1 MIKER
6 RVIDL
11 NNYTES
17 DLLFDIV
24 YGESLVIQV
33 DGDANINVKGKQ
45 TEAENYASIGLL
57 SLADFTTKTSI
68 TSSGLYSCDV
78 QCIDKIKL
86 EVEKADSKVYV
97 KVVSS

>member
-11 NNYTES
+11 SNYTDD

-33 DGDANINVKGKQ
+33 DGDANVTVTGKQ
-45 TEAENYASIGLL
+45 TEAENYAPIGLL

-68 TSSGLYSCDV
+68 TASGLYSCDA

-86 EVEKADSKVYV
+86 EVEEADSKVYV
-97 KVVSS
+97 KVVGS